1 MARDAG
7 VLALWRVLCLAG
19 GHRWVT
25 TADVA
30 GSVTTCSRCGVLR
43 HLRVESVAHGS
54 FKGHT
59 DLAAEFGPLPS
70 HGPEELDAE
79 QP

>member
-1 MARDAG
+1 MR
-7 VLALWRVLCLAG
+7 
-19 GHRWVT
+19 
-25 TADVA
+25 DVA
-30 GSVTTCSRCGVLR
+30 GPVTTCSRCGALR
-43 HLRVESVAHGS
+43 HVRVESVAHGS

-59 DLAAEFGPLPS
+59 DLAAEFGPLSS